1 MRPSLTP
8 IAAALAVALV
18 SGSAFAQTVKWNMA
32 TPYADREVLTKNTV
46 QFAADLKKASN
57 GAFDITVHT
66 AGSLI
71 KISEIRGAVQR
82 GQVPIGEVFK
92 ASMGAEEPMFELD
105 AIPFVA
111 AGYKEARALLE
122 ASRSAIEE
130 RLLKRGLRALYMAP
144 WPSQAF
150 YSKKPVNS
158 IADLKGTK
166 MRTYNAQTAR
176 LAQLMGA
183 IPTTVQA
190 TEIPQAFTSGI
201 IDTMFTAAGTGVT
214 TKAWDYTKY
223 VYDTQAWVPCNVA
236 FVNEKA
242 FQALPAG
249 HKKLL
254 LEQAKVAEDRGW
266 KMSEVENGVAP
277 KQLVANGMTLA
288 PITPVFAAELKKIGN
303 TMLDDWLKKT
313 GADGKKVV
321 DAYQAALKR

>member
-1 MRPSLTP
+1 MRKLAPLAAA
-8 IAAALAVALV
+8 IAAIVV
-18 SGSAFAQTVKWNMA
+18 SGSVVAQTVKWNMA
-32 TPYADREVLTKNTV
+32 TPYADREVLTKNTL
-46 QFAADLKKASN
+46 QFAADLKTASN

-71 KISEIRGAVQR
+71 KITEIRGAVQK

-92 ASMGAEEPMFELD
+92 ASMGAEDTMFELD
-105 AIPFVA
+105 AIPFFA

-122 ASRSAIEE
+122 ASRKPIED
-130 RLLKRGLRALYMAP
+130 RLMARGLRALYLAP

-158 IADLKGTK
+158 IADLKGSK
-166 MRTYNAQTAR
+166 MRTYNAQTSR

-201 IDTMFTAAGTGVT
+201 IDSMFTAAGTGVT
-214 TKAWDYTKY
+214 TKAWDYTKF

-242 FQALPAG
+242 FQALPEG

-254 LEQAKVAEDRGW
+254 LEQAKIAEDRGW
-266 KMSEVENGVAP
+266 KMSEEENTVAP

-288 PITPVFAAELKKIGN
+288 PITATFAAELKKIGD
-303 TMLDDWLKKT
+303 TMLEDWVKKA
-313 GADGKKVV
+313 GPDGQKVV
-321 DAYQAALKR
+321 DAYRAALKK